1 MKKPLPADLQR
12 WSEELASDPK
22 SLVFLPL
29 ARAYRRQNR
38 PDAALRLC
46 LRGLEHHPDNADAH
60 GLLALL
66 YIDRGDHVRAADE
79 WSFVLRLD
87 PSNFDALRGLGFCHL
102 EEGDLTQARNRLER
116 ASLIRPDDEAVREA
130 LRFVAD
136 RIDENEDAAAASYR
150 AETDG
155 TGSSESDASAADAST
170 NTTGTSE
177 SFAAV
182 DEPWMQTPDPELY
195 AEPITDTDV
204 VRAAPEPAV
213 LPEPDPWA
221 PVETQTHAQQWSATS
236 PAPAPSPVTPD
247 PARLFD
253 AIVTGP
259 VLGALLLDTR
269 GMVLAGALDDVS
281 GAAEALAAVL
291 GNVTGEAARTAGM
304 LGLGAWEGL
313 LLDAGDA
320 ALHLAPAG
328 PDAVI
333 LLVARSDAPAGW
345 MMRSAAHAATLAQQF
360 LEAYA

>member
-12 WSEELASDPK
+12 WSEELAADPR
-22 SLVFLPL
+22 SLAFLPL

-38 PDAALRLC
+38 PDAAMRLC

-66 YIDRGDHVRAADE
+66 YIDRGDYARAADE

-102 EEGDLTQARNRLER
+102 ENGELQQARERLER

-136 RIDENEDAAAASYR
+136 RMDAEDAR
-150 AETDG
+150 A
-155 TGSSESDASAADAST
+155 GS
-170 NTTGTSE
+170 
-177 SFAAV
+177 
-182 DEPWMQTPDPELY
+182 EPWMETPAPAGT
-195 AEPITDTDV
+195 AEAANDIV
-204 VRAAPEPAV
+204 SAAPEPAV

-221 PVETQTHAQQWSATS
+221 PAEQPAAGSAPRAGQ
-236 PAPAPSPVTPD
+236 PAVQAGSAFAVPD
-247 PARLFD
+247 PARLFE

-269 GMVLAGALDDVS
+269 GMVLAGALDDVG
-281 GAAEALAAVL
+281 GAADALAAVL
-291 GNVTGEAARTAGM
+291 GSVTGEAARTAAM

-313 LLDAGDA
+313 LIEAGSA
-320 ALHLAPAG
+320 VLHLAPAG
-328 PDAVI
+328 DDAVI
-333 LLVARSDAPAGW
+333 LLVARSGAPAGW
-345 MMRSAAHAATLAQQF
+345 MMRSAAHAASLAQEF

>member
-38 PDAALRLC
+38 PDAAMRLC

-66 YIDRGDHVRAADE
+66 YIDRGDHERAADE

-87 PSNFDALRGLGFCHL
+87 PSNFDALRGIGFCHL
-102 EEGDLTQARNRLER
+102 ESGHLVEARTSLER
-116 ASLIRPDDEAVREA
+116 ASLIKPDDDAVREA

-136 RIDENEDAAAASYR
+136 RMDEEEEAAAAAYHPGADEPVVLRGATAS
-150 AETDG
+150 
-155 TGSSESDASAADAST
+155 GSSDLEMWPDEKAA
-170 NTTGTSE
+170 E
-177 SFAAV
+177 
-182 DEPWMQTPDPELY
+182 EPWMQTPEPVPY
-195 AEPITDTDV
+195 AGTVDSEPDD
-204 VRAAPEPAV
+204 AMYPGPAV
-213 LPEPDPWA
+213 VPEPDAWA
-221 PVETQTHAQQWSATS
+221 PMEAPPQPRADTS
-236 PAPAPSPVTPD
+236 PAPALAMPD

-259 VLGALLLDTR
+259 VVGALLLDTR
-269 GMVLAGALDDVS
+269 GMVLAGALERGSV
-281 GAAEALAAVL
+281 AADALAAVL
-291 GNVTGEAARTAGM
+291 GSVTGEAARTAAM

-313 LLDAGDA
+313 LLEAGSA
-320 ALHLAPAG
+320 ALHIAPAG

-333 LLVARSDAPAGW
+333 LLVARSGAPAGW
-345 MMRSAAHAATLAQQF
+345 MMRSATHAASLAQEF

>member
-12 WSEELASDPK
+12 WSEELAADPR

-66 YIDRGDHVRAADE
+66 YIDRGDYARAADE

-102 EEGDLTQARNRLER
+102 ENGQLAEARNRLER

-136 RIDENEDAAAASYR
+136 RMDAEDAAPVPVEPWTQTLDPLSTHAA
-150 AETDG
+150 
-155 TGSSESDASAADAST
+155 AADTRA
-170 NTTGTSE
+170 
-177 SFAAV
+177 
-182 DEPWMQTPDPELY
+182 P
-195 AEPITDTDV
+195 DV
-204 VRAAPEPAV
+204 VSAAPEPAV
-213 LPEPDPWA
+213 LPEPDAWA
-221 PVETQTHAQQWSATS
+221 PLAPADQPASWSAAQQ
-236 PAPAPSPVTPD
+236 PAPPVHAVPD

-269 GMVLAGALDDVS
+269 GMVLAGALDDS
-281 GAAEALAAVL
+281 DRAADALAAVL
-291 GNVTGEAARTAGM
+291 GSVTGEAARTAAM

-313 LLDAGDA
+313 LIEAGSA
-320 ALHLAPAG
+320 ALHIAPAG

-333 LLVARSDAPAGW
+333 LLIARSGAPAGW
-345 MMRSAAHAATLAQQF
+345 MMRSAAHAASLAQQF